1 VGVPVLQTEVTQVWE
16 ATSAGETSA
25 QEAAM
30 TRDSNTTWVM
40 EAEDRATMMEGKA
53 QVKLL
58 RVEKESTVAQ
68 AYSL

>member
-1 VGVPVLQTEVTQVWE
+1 VTY
-16 ATSAGETSA
+16 
-25 QEAAM
+25 
-30 TRDSNTTWVM
+30 DSNTTWVK